1 MSQSSPST
9 NDRPA
14 RDKLKKLFDMKGK
27 NALGRHGED
36 ETCQY
41 LIDHGHTI
49 LERNWRYGHLE
60 IDIISL
66 AGDGIHFVEVKSRT
80 APVQGEPQEA
90 VTASKQRHIAA
101 AAGKYMSM
109 KQKYLGRDLEVW
121 FDVAEITYD
130 GAQVEFRYFPAAYVP
145 IYL

>member
-1 MSQSSPST
+1 MT
-9 NDRPA
+9 DRLPT
-14 RDKLKKLFDMKGK
+14 KPKKLFDMKGK

-66 AGDGIHFVEVKSRT
+66 ASDGIHFVEVKSRT

-90 VTASKQRHIAA
+90 VTASKQRHIAF

-109 KQKYLGRDLEVW
+109 KQKHLGRDLEVW
-121 FDVAEITYD
+121 FDVAAITYD

>member
-1 MSQSSPST
+1 
-9 NDRPA
+9 
-14 RDKLKKLFDMKGK
+14 MKGRGEF
-27 NALGRHGED
+27 GRRGED
-36 ETCQY
+36 EACMY
-41 LIDHGHTI
+41 LVSQGHTI
-49 LERNWRYGHLE
+49 LERNWRCGHLE
-60 IDIISL
+60 IDVITL

-121 FDVAEITYD
+121 FDVAAITYG

>member
-1 MSQSSPST
+1 MT
-9 NDRPA
+9 DRLPT
-14 RDKLKKLFDMKGK
+14 KPKKLFDMKGK

-80 APVQGEPQEA
+80 APVQGEPQDA
-90 VTASKQRHIAA
+90 VTASKQRHIAS

-109 KQKYLGRDLEVW
+109 KQKCLGRDLEVW
-121 FDVAEITYD
+121 FDVAAITYD

>member
-1 MSQSSPST
+1 MT
-9 NDRPA
+9 DRLPT
-14 RDKLKKLFDMKGK
+14 KPKKLFDMKGK

-90 VTASKQRHIAA
+90 VTASKQRHIASA
-101 AAGKYMSM
+101 SGKYMSM
-109 KQKYLGRDLEVW
+109 KQKHLGRDLEVW
-121 FDVAEITYD
+121 FDVAAITYD

>member
-14 RDKLKKLFDMKGK
+14 PDQTEKLFDMKGK

-66 AGDGIHFVEVKSRT
+66 AGDGIHFVEPHLCRENRRKPSPHRNNGIS
-80 APVQGEPQEA
+80 QPQPE
-90 VTASKQRHIAA
+90 SICR
-101 AAGKYMSM
+101 
-109 KQKYLGRDLEVW
+109 
-121 FDVAEITYD
+121 
-130 GAQVEFRYFPAAYVP
+130 
-145 IYL
+145 

>member
-1 MSQSSPST
+1 MSS
-9 NDRPA
+9 A
-14 RDKLKKLFDMKGK
+14 RERGDI
-27 NALGRHGED
+27 GEGIAAD
-36 ETCQY
+36 WLRRNGF
-41 LIDHGHTI
+41 LIM
-49 LERNWRYGHLE
+49 ERNWRYGHLE

-121 FDVAEITYD
+121 FDVAAITYD